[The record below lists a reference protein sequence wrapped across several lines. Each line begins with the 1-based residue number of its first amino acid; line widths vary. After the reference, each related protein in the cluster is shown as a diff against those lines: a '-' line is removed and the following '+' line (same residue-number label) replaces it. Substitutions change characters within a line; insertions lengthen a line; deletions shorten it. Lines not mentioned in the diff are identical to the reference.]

1 MPYIAAYLGAAVVF
15 CLMDFIWL
23 TLIAKSFYQS
33 QMGALMAVDVRI
45 VPAIIFY
52 VLYLAGLVLFAI
64 SPALREQNWLMA
76 VGLGLALGLVA
87 YGSYDLTNMATLKGW
102 SLSLTLVDIAWGAFV
117 SAVSALAGF
126 YVARIFAGH

>member
-1 MPYIAAYLGAAVVF
+1 MPYIAAYVGAAVVF
-15 CLMDFIWL
+15 CVLDFIWL
-23 TLIAKSFYQS
+23 TLVAKGFYQT
-33 QMGALMAVDVRI
+33 QMGELMAVQVRM

-76 VGLGLALGLVA
+76 VGLGLTLGVIA

-126 YVARIFAGH
+126 YAARIFAGN

>member
-15 CLMDFIWL
+15 CVMDFIWL

-126 YVARIFAGH
+126 YAARIFAGH

>member
-15 CLMDFIWL
+15 CVMDFVWL

-33 QMGALMAVDVRI
+33 HMGELMSVEVRI

-76 VGLGLALGLVA
+76 VGLGLGLGVIA

-126 YVARIFAGH
+126 YAARIFAGH

>member
-1 MPYIAAYLGAAVVF
+1 MPYIAAYLGAAVIF
-15 CLMDFIWL
+15 CVMDLVWL

-33 QMGALMAVDVRI
+33 HMGELMAVEVRI

-76 VGLGLALGLVA
+76 VGMGLGLGVIA

-102 SLSLTLVDIAWGAFV
+102 SLSLTLVDMAWGAFV

-126 YVARIFAGH
+126 YAARIFAGH

>member
-15 CLMDFIWL
+15 CVMDFIWL

-33 QMGALMAVDVRI
+33 HMGELMAVEVRMG
-45 VPAIIFY
+45 PAIIFY
-52 VLYLAGLVLFAI
+52 ALYLAGLVLFAI

-76 VGLGLALGLVA
+76 VGLGLALGVIA

-102 SLSLTLVDIAWGAFV
+102 SMSLTLVDIAWGAFI

-126 YVARIFAGH
+126 YAARIFAGN

>member
-15 CLMDFIWL
+15 CVMDFIWL
-23 TLIAKSFYQS
+23 TLIAKSLYQS

-126 YVARIFAGH
+126 YAARIFAGH

>member
-1 MPYIAAYLGAAVVF
+1 MPYIAAYVGAAVVF
-15 CLMDFIWL
+15 CVLDFIWL
-23 TLIAKSFYQS
+23 TLVAKGFYQT
-33 QMGALMAVDVRI
+33 QMGELMAVQVRM

-76 VGLGLALGLVA
+76 VGLGLALGVIA

-126 YVARIFAGH
+126 YAARIFAGH

>member
-15 CLMDFIWL
+15 CVMDFVWL

-33 QMGALMAVDVRI
+33 HMGELMAVEIRI

-52 VLYLAGLVLFAI
+52 MLYLAGLVLFAI

-76 VGLGLALGLVA
+76 VGLGLGLGVIA

-102 SLSLTLVDIAWGAFV
+102 SLSLTLVDMAWGAFV
-117 SAVSALAGF
+117 SAISALAGF
-126 YVARIFAGH
+126 YAARIFAGY

>member
-15 CLMDFIWL
+15 CVMDFIWL

-33 QMGALMAVDVRI
+33 HMGALMAVEIRI

-64 SPALREQNWLMA
+64 SPALHEQNWLMA
-76 VGLGLALGLVA
+76 VGLGVGLGVIA

-102 SLSLTLVDIAWGAFV
+102 SLSLTLVDMAWGAFV

-126 YVARIFAGH
+126 YAARIFAGH